1 MLVINEASSGQT
13 VELSTGQ
20 VMELRLP
27 ENPTT
32 GFRWHVT
39 SPGGPACRII
49 FDTYQSPDRAI
60 PGAGGAH
67 VWRVEAV
74 QPGLCNLTLRYSRSW
89 DTEAASG
96 RGFAVQIRV
105 SQTE

>member
-1 MLVINEASSGQT
+1 MLVVNEASSGQT

-39 SPGGPACRII
+39 SPGGPACRIV

-67 VWRVEAV
+67 VWRVEAA
-74 QPGLCNLTLRYSRSW
+74 QAGLCNLTLRYSRSW

-105 SQTE
+105 SHR

>member
-39 SPGGPACRII
+39 SPGGPACRIVS
-49 FDTYQSPDRAI
+49 DTYEPPNLAP

-96 RGFAVQIRV
+96 RRFTVQIRV